1 MNGWIASLALVLSA
15 CGAGDDTEAGT
26 RGQCA
31 QGGALDECP
40 PADQTV
46 EGACWR
52 LVDCAAIPLH
62 SNDNN
67 RFDWDNCTNALDRLT
82 SDRQRLVIECI
93 AASTCD
99 ELKVDGSP
107 DDPNTA
113 QMHCLLFGGT

>member
-1 MNGWIASLALVLSA
+1 MRFLLAAALACACAACDDQNKVDGDRGPCGFGGDLSGCPASEL
-15 CGAGDDTEAGT
+15 T
-26 RGQCA
+26 
-31 QGGALDECP
+31 P
-40 PADQTV
+40 
-46 EGACWR
+46 EGACDR

-93 AASTCD
+93 AGSTCD

-107 DDPNTA
+107 DDPNTG